1 MQSNTGVDL
10 EEEKEGIVI
19 EDSLEDDNGTAA
31 NGFSSPS
38 RHQRIKQPSMLPA
51 LTPEIV
57 EEHQAQK
64 EAATTNS
71 SGRLNAQGAST
82 DSNAAV
88 ATPGFGKAGCCSC
101 YQHDD
106 QHMEPST
113 ICGIPYYLF
122 MILTALAAAVSAG
135 TVLAVIY
142 YDSSE
147 GIQPPSPSPSAPL
160 SPTVSPDGIGRY
172 FR

>member
-1 MQSNTGVDL
+1 MQSNTRVDL
-10 EEEKEGIVI
+10 EEEKESIVI
-19 EDSLEDDNGTAA
+19 EDSSKDND
-31 NGFSSPS
+31 GFSTPS

-57 EEHQAQK
+57 EQHQAQK
-64 EAATTNS
+64 EAATMNS

-88 ATPGFGKAGCCSC
+88 GTPGCGEAVCCSC

-122 MILTALAAAVSAG
+122 MILSALAAAVTAG